1 MSLVTRLQ
9 AARNR
14 AVMGGAALL
23 AGMVAAPGAWAQCTD
38 NFNVALRANGQIQSA
53 QNALPLGKGASIP
66 AFLSTVNTI
75 NTAFLTQTTAFK

>member
-38 NFNVALRANGQIQSA
+38 NFNVALRANGQI
-53 QNALPLGKGASIP
+53 
-66 AFLSTVNTI
+66 
-75 NTAFLTQTTAFK
+75 

>member
-38 NFNVALRANGQIQSA
+38 NFNVALRANGQICNRRRTPFRSA
-53 QNALPLGKGASIP
+53 KAPRSRR
-66 AFLSTVNTI
+66 S
-75 NTAFLTQTTAFK
+75 